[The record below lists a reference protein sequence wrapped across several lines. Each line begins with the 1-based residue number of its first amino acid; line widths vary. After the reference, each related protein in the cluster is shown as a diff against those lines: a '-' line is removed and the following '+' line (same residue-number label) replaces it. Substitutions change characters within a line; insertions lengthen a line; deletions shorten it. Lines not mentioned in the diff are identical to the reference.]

1 MNKEPKNGRIQA
13 FRDIITDLDNWVNSA
28 LEDLNVYRHIHLEPK
43 ISKLTGVE
51 FIQRALEKGVKI
63 SSYLFRL
70 LLIFSDSNYPHP
82 FSNLI
87 SKNEVKGSLNE
98 EFIQLISQLLA
109 SAYSLREP
117 YLMRHTPSTTLI
129 KEFQKSLPQT
139 EYIELS
145 RSREKEV
152 IDALIQI
159 NIVSK
164 GDAEV
169 YLNYSK
175 IMRNYQKELLALS
188 ANKSES
194 FNDVISKVTKL
205 KELRPTD
212 AFGFLVYSVII
223 LRLVHTTLGR
233 MALFT
238 PMKVFE
244 DDIWEID
251 SIFSEFHN
259 ELTTSKMSSALFRN
273 LNGIMRSLFTISAY
287 FPLCHYLGVNYT
299 KLKYPQTSK
308 DLKRKDKTFD
318 ISAIIESDT
327 FFISVSNDLKNALTD
342 ILSCSQ
348 FFSNYVFGEDAQE

>member
-1 MNKEPKNGRIQA
+1 MDKGSKNWRIQT
-13 FRDIITDLDNWVNSA
+13 FRNILTDLDNWVNSA
-28 LEDLNVYRHIHLEPK
+28 LEDLNVYGHIHLEPK
-43 ISKLTGVE
+43 ISKLTGLE

-63 SSYLFRL
+63 SSYLFSL

-87 SKNEVKGSLNE
+87 SKNEVKGSINE
-98 EFIQLISQLLA
+98 EFIQLIRQFVT

-117 YLMRHTPSTTLI
+117 YLMHHIPSTILI
-129 KEFQKSLPQT
+129 GELQKSLPQS

-159 NIVSK
+159 NVVSK
-164 GDAEV
+164 EDAEV

-175 IMRNYQKELLALS
+175 IIRNYQKELVALS
-188 ANKSES
+188 AYKSES
-194 FNDVISKVTKL
+194 FNDVISKVAKL
-205 KELRPTD
+205 KELRPMD
-212 AFGFLVYSVII
+212 DFGFLVYLVIL

-251 SIFSEFHN
+251 SMLSEVHN
-259 ELTTSKMSSALFRN
+259 ELTISKMSSALFRN
-273 LNGIMRSLFTISAY
+273 LNGIMKSLFTISAY

-308 DLKRKDKTFD
+308 DSKRKDETFD
-318 ISAIIESDT
+318 ISGIRESDT
-327 FFISVSNDLKNALTD
+327 FFISVSNDLKKALTD
-342 ILSCSQ
+342 ILSWSQ
-348 FFSNYVFGEDAQE
+348 FLSIYVFGEDAQE